1 MTRLQKLT
9 AFLRANLPEPVFATE
24 FSSEMDDI
32 EFKPAH
38 SDLGEDDLGNEQ
50 YQMLTQEYDAVIS
63 WGRWPYRDVDARY
76 IPILIEAW
84 HQELET
90 DFTEPD
96 FECEQ
101 PSMSVDVIDDNIAMV
116 IVTIKLSDAL
126 VLKEDEKG
134 LVPFNGKRWS
144 LANPE
149 VLFAENIDVIPRGVK

>member
-24 FSSEMDDI
+24 FSSEMDNI
-32 EFKPAH
+32 TFKRAH
-38 SDLGEDDLGNEQ
+38 NDLGEKQ
-50 YQMLTQEYDAVIS
+50 YQILTQEYDAVIA
-63 WGRWPYRDVDARY
+63 WGRWPYREIDTRY
-76 IPILIEAW
+76 IPVLIEAW
-84 HQELET
+84 YQDLET

-96 FECEQ
+96 FDDE
-101 PSMSVDVIDDNIAMV
+101 PPTIDVDVIDDDIAMV
-116 IVTIKLSDAL
+116 VVTLKLSDAI

-134 LVPFNGKRWS
+134 LVPFDGKRWS

>member
-50 YQMLTQEYDAVIS
+50 YQILTQEYEAVIA
-63 WGRWPYRDVDARY
+63 WGRWPYREVDARY
-76 IPILIEAW
+76 IPVLIEAW

-90 DFTEPD
+90 DLTEPD
-96 FECEQ
+96 FDDEQ
-101 PSMSVDVIDDNIAMV
+101 PTMSVDVIDDNIAMV
-116 IVTIKLSDAL
+116 IVTLKLSDAI

-134 LVPFNGKRWS
+134 MVPFNEKRYS
-144 LANPE
+144 IANPE